1 MDEIIKAIGSALHL
15 EKKVEY
21 YFTMPNDEKKVL
33 LEGLKKEKNE
43 DMGIFLNAIY
53 ADEHNKEIRK
63 IIRRLIF
70 RLRSSGLQVDEPKS
84 AGDPVL
90 KRIEEVRENQ
100 GFLTNYGPE
109 QSRFVLAAYE
119 IKKNTFI
126 FLNGEIH
133 FREGLRELMSTP
145 VDRKGLEEII
155 AAYKSD
161 AREPMFLTEISPAYA
176 AFLVEEGSKHSGRF
190 IDGVKPLKAFVARL
204 RDAICKPDD
213 IYTLPAACDGANF
226 SLQDTLEHL
235 MFAPFYLTWDR
246 IEEDLKEYRSGG
258 GSVIVLPQ
266 NMIEE
271 KKTAF
276 LKDLT
281 LRKDIK
287 TQLHFLKRMLED
299 YAYCFHVMGN
309 YGRYRSLMAITADNK
324 ALSDA
329 LTFFIRKS
337 LDGTKEKP
345 DERGLIVNPYG

>member
-1 MDEIIKAIGSALHL
+1 MDEIIKVIGGALHL

-21 YFTMPNDEKKVL
+21 YFTMPDDEKRVL

-43 DMGIFLNAIY
+43 DTGIFLNAIY
-53 ADEHNKEIRK
+53 VGEHNKNIRK

-70 RLRSSGLQVDEPKS
+70 RLRSSGLQVDEPRS

-90 KRIEEVRENQ
+90 KRVEEVRDNR
-100 GFLTNYGPE
+100 GFLTNYGPA

-119 IKKNTFI
+119 IKKNTFV

-133 FREGLRELMSTP
+133 FREGLRELISTP

-155 AAYKSD
+155 TAYKSD

-176 AFLVEEGSKHSGRF
+176 AFLAEEGSKLSGRF
-190 IDGVKPLKAFVARL
+190 VDSVKPIKAFVARL

-213 IYTLPAACDGANF
+213 IYALPADCNAVNF
-226 SLQDTLEHL
+226 SLQDTLGHTI
-235 MFAPFYLTWDR
+235 FAPFFLTWDR

-258 GSVIVLPQ
+258 GPVIVLPQ
-266 NMIEE
+266 NMMEE

-276 LKDLT
+276 IKGLAS
-281 LRKDIK
+281 RKDIK
-287 TQLHFLKRMLED
+287 TQMPFLKRMLED
-299 YAYCFHVMGN
+299 YAYCFHLMGD
-309 YGRYRSLMAITADNK
+309 YGRYRSLIAITADND

-329 LTFFIRKS
+329 LTFFIGKS

-345 DERGLIVNPYG
+345 DEGGLIVNPYG